1 MNGSYVRLFIGQRLI
16 PQNEVPA
23 PARECAEPARVPEE
37 DPE

>member
-1 MNGSYVRLFIGQRLI
+1 MTGSTVRLFIGHRLI